1 MPLSPTL
8 LNKSKRIL
16 SVKGICGSKPVLNY
30 LLALPFL
37 WVCFAE
43 ESPAPL
49 KPANSA
55 GWKETHTFPF
65 LASLL
70 RSLSLKWADQ
80 PVLGRKKKKKRAL
93 MVATANYPGVSTPT
107 LADCKLPLGVALLL
121 NIGQSV

>member
-37 WVCFAE
+37 WVCFTE
-43 ESPAPL
+43 ESPAPP

-80 PVLGRKKKKKRAL
+80 PVLRRKKRAL
-93 MVATANYPGVSTPT
+93 MVAPANCPGVSTPA